1 MLRIRWTT
9 WIGITGRHAPE
20 YASCSGTIGKVAI
33 VPETA
38 IPGIINQ
45 ALLKLTLDTNKIERQ
60 FFKIVFESDF
70 IKQEVAAM
78 SLGSA
83 MKNIGSVKI
92 LKKIKFPLPPLDEQ
106 RRVVA
111 YIDSIQER
119 LTSLMQLQAGAQKE
133 LDALLPSVLDRAF
146 KGEL

>member
-1 MLRIRWTT
+1 
-9 WIGITGRHAPE
+9 
-20 YASCSGTIGKVAI
+20 
-33 VPETA
+33 
-38 IPGIINQ
+38 
-45 ALLKLTLDTNKIERQ
+45 
-60 FFKIVFESDF
+60 
-70 IKQEVAAM
+70 M